1 MCVPILTLIPDGV
14 SAFFC
19 EIVFK
24 QGVVHSLG
32 LLRKKRIMLQ
42 STRWP
47 LLCRQY
53 RVNQMQPEYNL
64 QRKIFIDTIVF
75 SSFNAE
81 SGFGLEAELW
91 IIGWHYAALAPG
103 VPLISF
109 SSSPVHFLCTLLEIG
124 RSRSRL
130 YAS

>member
-1 MCVPILTLIPDGV
+1 
-14 SAFFC
+14 
-19 EIVFK
+19 
-24 QGVVHSLG
+24 
-32 LLRKKRIMLQ
+32 MLQ

-47 LLCRQY
+47 LLRRQY
-53 RVNQMQPEYNL
+53 RGHPVHFKGFVEQMQPEYNL
-64 QRKIFIDTIVF
+64 QLKIFIGRIVF

-81 SGFGLEAELW
+81 SSFGLEAELW
-91 IIGWHYAALAPG
+91 IIGWHLAALAPG

-109 SSSPVHFLCTLLEIG
+109 SSSRLFLVHIAGVETR

>member
-1 MCVPILTLIPDGV
+1 
-14 SAFFC
+14 
-19 EIVFK
+19 
-24 QGVVHSLG
+24 
-32 LLRKKRIMLQ
+32 
-42 STRWP
+42 
-47 LLCRQY
+47 
-53 RVNQMQPEYNL
+53 MQPEYNL

-109 SSSPVHFLCTLLEIG
+109 S
-124 RSRSRL
+124 
-130 YAS
+130 

>member
-32 LLRKKRIMLQ
+32 LLGKKRIMLQ

-109 SSSPVHFLCTLLEIG
+109 S
-124 RSRSRL
+124 
-130 YAS
+130 

>member
-42 STRWP
+42 LTRWP
-47 LLCRQY
+47 LLRRQY
-53 RVNQMQPEYNL
+53 RVKQMQPL
-64 QRKIFIDTIVF
+64 QRKIFIDRIVF

-81 SGFGLEAELW
+81 SSFGLEAELW
-91 IIGWHYAALAPG
+91 IIGWQL
-103 VPLISF
+103 
-109 SSSPVHFLCTLLEIG
+109 
-124 RSRSRL
+124 
-130 YAS
+130 